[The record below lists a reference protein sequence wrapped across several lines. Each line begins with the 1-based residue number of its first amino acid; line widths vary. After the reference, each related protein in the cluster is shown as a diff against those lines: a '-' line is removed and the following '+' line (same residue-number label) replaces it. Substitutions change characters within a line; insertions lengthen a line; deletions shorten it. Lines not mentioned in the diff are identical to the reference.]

1 LKKETSLIMKNCE
14 NKHAKI
20 MIHNPMPKFG
30 ERGEIGSGLF
40 PDHSSRKARKKKK
53 INRGFLLGGEI

>member
-1 LKKETSLIMKNCE
+1 MKNCE